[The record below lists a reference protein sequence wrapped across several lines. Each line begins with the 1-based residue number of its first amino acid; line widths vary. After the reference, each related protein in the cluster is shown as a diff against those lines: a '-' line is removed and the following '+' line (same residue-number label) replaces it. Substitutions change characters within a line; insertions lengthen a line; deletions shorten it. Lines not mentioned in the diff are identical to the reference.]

1 MSTDLVDPMAS
12 VRSYL
17 EAGQSSNTKR
27 AYNTDW
33 ADFVA
38 WCERVSCPFLPA
50 EPIDVARYLAQL
62 ADGGLKASTIE
73 RRVAGIRSKHKEAG
87 LEPPT
92 NAEGVKRVMAGIRRT
107 KGTRPNQ
114 KKPATAELLGT
125 ALKLLPETTR
135 GIRDRALLLVGFAA
149 GRRRSEIVALDVVD
163 IEFRPKGMLV
173 QIRRSKTDQLG
184 KGSIIAIP
192 RGRDLK
198 PVAALEAWLQ
208 AAAITEGPIFRE
220 IDRHGNIGAERLGDR
235 SVARIVKKT
244 FAALG
249 LDIDDFSGHSL
260 RAGFVTTSLDRKV
273 DPFKI
278 MDVTGHKDVNTLRM
292 YDRREGGFDDSA
304 GEDFL

>member
-1 MSTDLVDPMAS
+1 MSTELVDPMAS
-12 VRSYL
+12 VRAYL
-17 EAGQSSNTKR
+17 EAGQADNTKK
-27 AYNTDW
+27 AYTSDW
-33 ADFVA
+33 KDFEA
-38 WCERVSCPFLPA
+38 WGCAQSCTVLPA
-50 EPIDVARYLAQL
+50 APIDVARYLAQL

-73 RRVAGIRSKHKEAG
+73 RRVAAIRSKHKAAG

-149 GRRRSEIVALDVVD
+149 GRRRSEIVALDVDD
-163 IEFRPKGMLV
+163 IDIRPKGMLV
-173 QIRRSKTDQLG
+173 TVRRSKTDQLG
-184 KGSIIAIP
+184 EGSIIPIP
-192 RGRDLK
+192 RGRQLK
-198 PVAALEAWLQ
+198 PVAALEAWLE
-208 AAAITEGPIFRE
+208 AAGIKSGPVFRE
-220 IDRHGNIGAERLGDR
+220 IDRHGNIGAKRLGDR

-292 YDRREGGFDDSA
+292 YDRRESGFDDGA